1 MTDPNSFLLSAVVD
15 GSGSLSLGSG
25 ATWSTFP
32 GEAPNTHEGQQWLL
46 NCKNYLNKTGT
57 AWVIAPGGTCPEL
70 QKLGP
75 QPRFPDPVTAAGA
88 PDTGAQRRA
97 EQNQKIDHSNTLNA
111 NTAKEFRRSAS
122 NKLAACLL
130 ESMKDTAPMLRMTM
144 RKRYAIAGTGD
155 YDALQNDMEPLIEPD
170 YNVINMFKHVVDHLD
185 SQLDEDDRDEHL
197 AAVLKLKRE
206 PLANGSS
213 PDDYSARCNLILT
226 KHTAAPVRRPAA
238 RQDTRRAQVAQARE
252 LLGARGV
259 QVQPRA
265 GGAHGPRRHV

>member
-15 GSGSLSLGSG
+15 GNGNGLGLGGGG

-70 QKLGP
+70 QKLGA

-88 PDTGAQRRA
+88 TPDAAGAQRRA

-111 NTAKEFRRSAS
+111 NTAKEFRRSAT

-155 YDALQNDMEPLIEPD
+155 YGALQNDMEPLIEPD
-170 YNVINMFKHVVDHLD
+170 YNVINMFKHVTY
-185 SQLDEDDRDEHL
+185 
-197 AAVLKLKRE
+197 KF
-206 PLANGSS
+206 
-213 PDDYSARCNLILT
+213 
-226 KHTAAPVRRPAA
+226 
-238 RQDTRRAQVAQARE
+238 VASFSGIICCFNIAWTIF
-252 LLGARGV
+252 LMYTC
-259 QVQPRA
+259 
-265 GGAHGPRRHV
+265 